1 MPRSEQGGSLK
12 IRRKCFLV
20 STAEDLNSSELHICE
35 SDEKLKYEK
44 TALCFIDCHM
54 SHFAK
59 IVIKKHPAYKKSGAL
74 FNRTI
79 V

>member
-1 MPRSEQGGSLK
+1 MPLSEQGGSLK

-20 STAEDLNSSELHICE
+20 STAEDLNSSQLHICE

-44 TALCFIDCHM
+44 TALLIVYM
-54 SHFAK
+54 SNFAK
-59 IVIKKHPAYKKSGAL
+59 VVIKKHPAYKKSGAF

>member
-20 STAEDLNSSELHICE
+20 STAEDLNSSHIHISA

-44 TALCFIDCHM
+44 TALLIVKCHT
-54 SHFAK
+54 SQK
-59 IVIKKHPAYKKSGAL
+59 
-74 FNRTI
+74 
-79 V
+79 